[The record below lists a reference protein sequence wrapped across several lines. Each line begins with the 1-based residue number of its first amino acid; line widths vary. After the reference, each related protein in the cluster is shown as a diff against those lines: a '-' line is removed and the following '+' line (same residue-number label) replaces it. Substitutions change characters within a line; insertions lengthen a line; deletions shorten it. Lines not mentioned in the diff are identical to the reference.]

1 MAVDAQKVIELVFN
15 GVDKTSAATQS
26 ALRNVGAFAGNVQS
40 ATQPVAD
47 LTTAALR
54 LEAGILAA
62 GAAAVVFSVHTAGEF
77 DMAFRQIST
86 LVKASKEDMDGFK
99 ESVLSYASTSSMPLD
114 DITGALSAAIGS
126 GVEWSKSLELIST
139 AEKLAVATRADLKGT
154 TEVLVSTM
162 NAYGMQTSKAGE
174 LSDLFFQIIADGKI
188 EMTDLSQYLANITP
202 ISAAAGVSM
211 KEVGA
216 AIATLTAGGMQPST
230 AIDALKSA
238 LSNMIKPSKEASDL
252 ASELGIK
259 FDASALKSKGLAGVL
274 NDVAKATGGS
284 TEKMAVLF
292 GDVTGLASVL
302 SLTGAQ
308 AGKFKESI
316 ESMGNSA
323 GAVAEAFKKMTDS
336 VDQSTAK
343 INNAF
348 TVLLVRIGTPL
359 LNEFGGISKAI
370 VEILNAMGASVKDGN
385 LGGLVGYI
393 EGQMAGLQATLETV
407 ARNMPAALE
416 GADFSDFKNGIDVVL
431 GAIKKLFGEID
442 LSTVD
447 GLKSAIELAGAA
459 FLGLSSYVAGV
470 VDSFKPLFDKLV
482 EVGSGLNGVDDGFL
496 RSAGEMAGF
505 VTQANAL
512 AGGLNS
518 LLPALEGLVGLLIV
532 RQGIGL
538 AGALGV
544 TTTAVTGLAMAL
556 GPTALVAAAG
566 AAGYG
571 VGTLLKEPI
580 DGLVSSMTGSK
591 TTLGGWIY
599 DLTHG
604 GEAAADMGGKAAGA
618 TAGVDKLGESVGKV
632 SKAADDI
639 RNPFKRANEVLLE
652 NFAASQKVEQIVGTL
667 PKFFD
672 SAGKSIK
679 GIVPVIDEATGE
691 VVGYEQAMAGLEPIF
706 DEATGQLIRWERSVT
721 AGGAATKTTTEETK
735 KAEDATKKWNEE
747 VAKMNFQ
754 EKLKLIESQT
764 KIMTAQIEA
773 DAKKTVAAFES
784 ISATMESTGDV
795 LSSLFGMF
803 KDFSSM
809 DWAAID
815 LIKDQ
820 IERENKLREDAF
832 KLQKSLTE
840 AQIAQMKAQT
850 DALLKGDGLIKID
863 GAGLKPHLEA
873 FMWEILRAIQVRV
886 NKDGLK
892 MLLGV

>member
-544 TTTAVTGLAMAL
+544 TTTAVTGLATAL

-604 GEAAADMGGKAAGA
+604 GDAAADMGGKAAGA
-618 TAGVDKLGESVGKV
+618 TVGVDKLGASVMCTREEADKMRDPF
-632 SKAADDI
+632 KAAND
-639 RNPFKRANEVLLE
+639 AMLAT
-652 NFAASQKVEQIVGTL
+652 FAASEKVAAVMNKAPGL
-667 PKFFD
+667 YD

-679 GIVPVIDEATGE
+679 SIVPIIDEATGK
-691 VVGYEQAMAGLEPIF
+691 VIGYEQAM
-706 DEATGQLIRWERSVT
+706 TS
-721 AGGAATKTTTEETK
+721 GGKAAKTIAEETK

-873 FMWEILRAIQVRV
+873 FMWEILRAIQVKV